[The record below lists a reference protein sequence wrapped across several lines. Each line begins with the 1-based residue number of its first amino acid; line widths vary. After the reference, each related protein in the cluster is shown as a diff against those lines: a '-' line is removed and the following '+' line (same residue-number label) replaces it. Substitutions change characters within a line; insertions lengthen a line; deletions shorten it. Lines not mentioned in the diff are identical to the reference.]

1 MGVLR
6 QRALPLCPL
15 TTNYCYCSVPQIRY
29 TKVRLRRLGGF
40 GGRPHTQGLAR
51 WLSCLVATLVAD
63 SISPASA
70 KLCPAKASRR
80 NTLHHPSCRLSQHAP
95 TGMKIFVCL
104 LEFFSGL
111 LALAQCYS
119 VELLRVRRLTL
130 RLRVRKASLP
140 PSGRPPRRAPL

>member
-29 TKVRLRRLGGF
+29 TKVRLRCLGGL

-51 WLSCLVATLVAD
+51 WLSCLVATLVAS
-63 SISPASA
+63 SISSASA

-80 NTLHHPSCRLSQHAP
+80 NSLHHASWRLSQHAP
-95 TGMKIFVCL
+95 TGMKTCFTRGCSSSHSL
-104 LEFFSGL
+104 MGGL
-111 LALAQCYS
+111 LWLERLS
-119 VELLRVRRLTL
+119 VIR
-130 RLRVRKASLP
+130 
-140 PSGRPPRRAPL
+140 